1 VPMMQCFNGLLQ
13 SNVYQQTDAD
23 CRYVEKECLPRL
35 NGFVRGVNIKHRRGE
50 LRGEFS
56 TALWIPQPEDSRWVL
71 QVFRV
76 RRFGHSPVLLIVSLA
91 YPMQRMAAFLLR
103 FLLLKC
109 LEVTAASRNAVHS
122 SLASPRSFKFIS

>member
-13 SNVYQQTDAD
+13 SNGYQQTDAD
-23 CRYVEKECLPRL
+23 CRRP
-35 NGFVRGVNIKHRRGE
+35 HRRGE

-109 LEVTAASRNAVHS
+109 
-122 SLASPRSFKFIS
+122 